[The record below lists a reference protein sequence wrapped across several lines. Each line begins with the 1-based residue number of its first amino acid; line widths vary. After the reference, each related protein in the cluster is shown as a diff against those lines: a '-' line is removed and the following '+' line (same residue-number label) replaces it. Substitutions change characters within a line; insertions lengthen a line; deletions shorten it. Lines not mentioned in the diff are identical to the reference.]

1 MSILEAVILGIVQG
15 LAEFLPISSS
25 GHLVLLRNAF
35 GISEPAMFFDIMV
48 HIGTLLAVIVVLR
61 QDVWAIMRRPFQPL
75 TGYLIL
81 ATIPV
86 VIVALFFTD
95 LIDDAFETGRF
106 LGFSFLL
113 TTVLLI
119 TAELLSKRAQAKA
132 SSAKPGLK
140 DAESMTW
147 LDALIIGIMQAV
159 AISPGVSRSGATIS
173 AALSRKLNR
182 DFAARFSFLLS
193 IPVIL
198 GALVLQVARMVRG
211 TSAEAITAAETAGG
225 ISAAAVIAGTV
236 SAAVVGFFAVKFMLK
251 IIRQRSLYGFAAYTA
266 VLGILVLIDQYITRI
281 VF

>member
-113 TTVLLI
+113 TTALLI

-251 IIRQRSLYGFAAYTA
+251 IIRQRSLYGFAVYTA